1 MPSTSSGPRQ
11 SEAPGLNCQLAR
23 IGVCAHR
30 GGLVAPCAGN
40 HEASGEDLLTGT
52 LVRRLGLPGE
62 QGFVDLETGRC
73 SHHAV
78 GHDLVT
84 RAEADEVVE
93 DHCFDRDVEF
103 DPSRTTRA
111 RGSIEHGE
119 AIQCALGPQLLD
131 DPNERIGY
139 KNDSK
144 ERILQVPNRQD
155 SDEQRAQDDVEAS
168 DQVGPKDLAERST
181 GSFAAE
187 IGFPPSDPLSDFC
200 CAQP

>member
-1 MPSTSSGPRQ
+1 MGNHADEPRHGANDSVAYAAVRVELAVQQQGPHREDGPGHVAQDSVDAVHELGPRQ
-11 SEAPGLNCQLAR
+11 SEAPGLNRQLAR

-62 QGFVDLETGRC
+62 KGFVDLETGRC

-103 DPSRTTRA
+103 DPIA
-111 RGSIEHGE
+111 HDVGAGEH
-119 AIQCALGPQLLD
+119 
-131 DPNERIGY
+131 
-139 KNDSK
+139 
-144 ERILQVPNRQD
+144 
-155 SDEQRAQDDVEAS
+155 
-168 DQVGPKDLAERST
+168 
-181 GSFAAE
+181 
-187 IGFPPSDPLSDFC
+187 
-200 CAQP
+200 